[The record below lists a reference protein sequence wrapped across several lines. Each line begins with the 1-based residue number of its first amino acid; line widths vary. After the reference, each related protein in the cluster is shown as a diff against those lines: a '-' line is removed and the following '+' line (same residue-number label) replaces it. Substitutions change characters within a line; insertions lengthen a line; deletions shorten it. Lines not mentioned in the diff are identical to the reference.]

1 MLWPR
6 PGKAGR
12 GHNTCRFT
20 IGARPGEGH
29 PVASTA
35 NLPHPPCP
43 GKPLL
48 RLTRRARGAGGP
60 HCQYCQCCQCCQCCR
75 HRRPEAPRPARA
87 RCQDDGGEA
96 PEESRRIRYSTTT
109 TAIAITSAKA
119 TSIRLWAMQPCQS
132 PSPDSSRESSEVRR
146 SRIQVAWLPSKS
158 LMVEAPPSVTSHVR
172 ATAKTAGP
180 PTSRAVRKP
189 VRRPE
194 SGRASRSRR
203 RTSHGWK
210 AAASISTPKAT

>member
-96 PEESRRIRYSTTT
+96 PGRIRYSTTT

-119 TSIRLWAMQPCQS
+119 TSIRLWATQPCQS

-146 SRIQVAWLPSKS
+146 SRIQVARLPSKS
-158 LMVEAPPSVTSHVR
+158 LMVEAPPSVKSHAR
-172 ATAKTAGP
+172 ATARVAGP

-189 VRRPE
+189 VGRPE
-194 SGRASRSRR
+194 SGRANRSRR